1 MTGYIMRD
9 KSLPSTK
16 GDFIVGSG
24 SIKPSD
30 VAGGISGV
38 SGVLSKVNNPHLKKY
53 AMPISIV
60 SGVASAIL
68 KMFGR
73 GKNMRGGSLKGMK
86 TYVVDRLKKGAKDA
100 ISSGK
105 IGLKNIAK
113 DIVKHSLGH
122 LDVKLQDV
130 IKSYLKNSPYSE
142 YVGNGMKR
150 VY

>member
-1 MTGYIMRD
+1 
-9 KSLPSTK
+9 
-16 GDFIVGSG
+16 
-24 SIKPSD
+24 
-30 VAGGISGV
+30 
-38 SGVLSKVNNPHLKKY
+38 
-53 AMPISIV
+53 MPISIV

-86 TYVVDRLKKGAKDA
+86 TYVVDRLKKGYRDA

-105 IGLKNIAK
+105 VGLKNIAK
-113 DIVKHSLGH
+113 DVVKHSLGH